1 MRLEMKRKETR
12 CKNQIKAMLTFD
24 GIDIPDEL
32 ANSHWSKRFI
42 SWLDSINSNQALSAL
57 LLELSH
63 LREIIVKLTKQICSL
78 SKQELYAQQVKVLCS
93 VPLHKH
99 IECNGSANGV
109 DRHKSL

>member
-1 MRLEMKRKETR
+1 MYVPSQSQLEARSLVRMRLEMKRKETR

-63 LREIIVKLTKQICSL
+63 LREIIVKLTNR
-78 SKQELYAQQVKVLCS
+78 YVLCQS
-93 VPLHKH
+93 
-99 IECNGSANGV
+99 
-109 DRHKSL
+109 KSHTLNR